1 MIPPTNLPA
10 LHNTQVPNDQHP
22 PPQQL
27 QATARQTHVLPPES
41 PYRLPYHLLPHQHT
55 QLWNYRHDSG
65 AQLIHLLSPQQQ
77 QVPPTGD
84 L

>member
-1 MIPPTNLPA
+1 MIPPANLPA
-10 LHNTQVPNDQHP
+10 LHNTQVPIEQH

-27 QATARQTHVLPPES
+27 HGTVGQIHIPPPES
-41 PYRLPYHLLPHQHT
+41 PNHPYCLLPHQHT

-65 AQLIHLLSPQQQ
+65 APLIHLTSPQQR
-77 QVPPTGD
+77 QVPPIGD